1 MAFAIAVEVGT
12 CHDVEKL
19 SATSRSV
26 GRSEEVNFHRLKN
39 GLGSYGCVASTGRC
53 RLGAEL
59 PGYTGMKEKTPT
71 IEIEGPR

>member
-1 MAFAIAVEVGT
+1 MAFAIAVGIGN

-26 GRSEEVNFHRLKN
+26 GCSEGVNFRRLKN

-59 PGYTGMKEKTPT
+59 PGHTGMKEQTPT